1 MCIRDSPLSNGPELV
16 AEQLQQ
22 IAAWSHQYPGTTKH
36 EPVWVSLDVKGL
48 YHSCCCG
55 SKLPRGGW
63 HESDAADPAECE
75 SAMWAAE
82 RMIQGFFG
90 DKAVS
95 VQDLRRGCHSVRAGL
110 QASGWP
116 SIQELRGR
124 FFFTSACV
132 PGPSNPESV
141 ILVKSRWRQESPGQ
155 EPDACFYEA
164 REVKVAREIVEAGFI
179 CRACLLIHDGDH
191 EQDGDQFNK
200 LRNVGVQYIATNCL
214 QTVLE
219 MNLVQ
224 NPVVQTSPLMYG
236 TLTSGSVSEVLEV
249 DRVDL
254 V

>member
-110 QASGWP
+110 Q
-116 SIQELRGR
+116 
-124 FFFTSACV
+124 V
-132 PGPSNPESV
+132 PMKSV
-141 ILVKSRWRQESPGQ
+141 RVPVRVR
-155 EPDACFYEA
+155 
-164 REVKVAREIVEAGFI
+164 
-179 CRACLLIHDGDH
+179 CLSLIHIS
-191 EQDGDQFNK
+191 EPTRLLSISYAVFCLKKKKNK
-200 LRNVGVQYIATNCL
+200 RI
-214 QTVLE
+214 
-219 MNLVQ
+219 
-224 NPVVQTSPLMYG
+224 
-236 TLTSGSVSEVLEV
+236 
-249 DRVDL
+249 
-254 V
+254 